1 MKKLSLENVN
11 DSRND
16 ILKFLEIYDNTLNII
31 ALCKKKYL
39 RGNNITACIY
49 LLKINNK
56 ITSVSIASFEH
67 VFVGWDNIH
76 EHKLSKCS
84 QKQTRLR

>member
-31 ALCKKKYL
+31 ALCKK
-39 RGNNITACIY
+39 NTWEEIISQPAFTC
-49 LLKINNK
+49 
-56 ITSVSIASFEH
+56 S
-67 VFVGWDNIH
+67 
-76 EHKLSKCS
+76 KLTIK
-84 QKQTRLR
+84 